1 MDIIYSRYNKRNFNY
16 NKIKLIISVLTILII
31 SYSTAIMIIKA
42 INPTLERQSKI
53 IARSLAE
60 GLTNSITKE
69 EIQNYKYED
78 LCSIQKD
85 ENGNISMLN
94 LNIINVNKLTSTI
107 TSRLQKEINNNN
119 NSIIKI
125 SLGSV
130 TGNKLLM
137 GRGPKINVKVETIG
151 NIQTSIRSEV
161 KEAGINQ
168 SLHKIYLNIECN
180 MAIISAYKDT
190 DEKITTEVLIAEAV
204 IVGKIPET
212 YYNLNGIGVDD
223 TMNMMN

>member
-1 MDIIYSRYNKRNFNY
+1 MDIIYSRYNKRNFSY
-16 NKIKLIISVLTILII
+16 NKIKLIIAVLIIIII

-69 EIQNYKYED
+69 EMQNYKYED

-137 GRGPKINVKVETIG
+137 GRGPKINVKIETIG

>member
-16 NKIKLIISVLTILII
+16 NKIKLIIAVLTILII

-69 EIQNYKYED
+69 EMQNYKYED

-151 NIQTSIRSEV
+151 DIQTSIRSEV

-190 DEKITTEVLIAEAV
+190 DEKISTEVLIAEAV

>member
-1 MDIIYSRYNKRNFNY
+1 MDIIYSRYNKRNFSY
-16 NKIKLIISVLTILII
+16 NKIKLIIAVLIIIII

-85 ENGNISMLN
+85 ENGNITMLN

-151 NIQTSIRSEV
+151 DIQTSIRSEV

-212 YYNLNGIGVDD
+212 YYNLTGIGADD

>member
-16 NKIKLIISVLTILII
+16 NKIKLIISVLTILVI

>member
-1 MDIIYSRYNKRNFNY
+1 MDIIYSRYNKRNFSY
-16 NKIKLIISVLTILII
+16 NKIKLIIAVLIIIII

-85 ENGNISMLN
+85 ENGNITMLN

-137 GRGPKINVKVETIG
+137 GRGPKINVKVEMTIKLDMLV
-151 NIQTSIRSEV
+151 E
-161 KEAGINQ
+161 
-168 SLHKIYLNIECN
+168 
-180 MAIISAYKDT
+180 
-190 DEKITTEVLIAEAV
+190 
-204 IVGKIPET
+204 
-212 YYNLNGIGVDD
+212 
-223 TMNMMN
+223 